1 MTSSKRR
8 WHRSPSLS
16 SLGRTQKALE
26 KEKKRSRT
34 SGHWKVQQLKDQH
47 ASLLLN
53 LQTKVMV
60 DPGLLRVLL
69 KLRRW
74 IPQTPVQEKSS
85 LRQAVAVKWAA
96 ITGEDPPPR
105 EDDSVP
111 VSWATI
117 ADTEYEVSTS
127 TFGESVGV
135 VINWLQGLSQ
145 SADSEVQWVTF
156 YQLVVDFQRQTGQ
169 NGVRYNVVDKC
180 WMPLTDREL
189 IQEFPFT
196 RVSQCFGAFLRSLA
210 KKLSE
215 VFHVQS
221 ARPTSTSF
229 ARWNKCLRISVPK
242 GRMQD
247 IDNLWKSHGIVPIKH
262 VTSSFRGKIF
272 VERLCGNT

>member
-1 MTSSKRR
+1 M
-8 WHRSPSLS
+8 RSHESLD
-16 SLGRTQKALE
+16 AYDDA
-26 KEKKRSRT
+26 
-34 SGHWKVQQLKDQH
+34 VQQWVIRGNDAADSCAARAQQQYDADFFTIWQTLAVELKSNSELCSAVH
-47 ASLLLN
+47 SH
-53 LQTKVMV
+53 MV
-60 DPGLLRVLL
+60 RVG
-69 KLRRW
+69 
-74 IPQTPVQEKSS
+74 TTAVQEKSS

-117 ADTEYEVSTS
+117 ANTEYEVSTS
-127 TFGESVGV
+127 MFGESVGV

-169 NGVRYNVVDKC
+169 NGVRYNVVEKC
-180 WMPLTDREL
+180 WMPLTDWEL

-196 RVSQCFGAFLRSLA
+196 RVSQWFGAFLRSLA
-210 KKLSE
+210 KKLSA